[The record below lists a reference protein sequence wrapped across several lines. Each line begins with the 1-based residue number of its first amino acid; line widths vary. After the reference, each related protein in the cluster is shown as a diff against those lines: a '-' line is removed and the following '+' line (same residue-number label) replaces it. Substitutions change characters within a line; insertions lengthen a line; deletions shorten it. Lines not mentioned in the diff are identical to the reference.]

1 MKRPRTITRRAAI
14 RLGLATAGGA
24 AVGCEPATPVRRGV
38 VTTPDAAGDGR
49 PAAADIAPARDA
61 GIDSSPADAAAQPDV
76 ASPDSAPP
84 DRTPPDAAPPDT
96 EPESPLTPD
105 ELLAGIDTFVVLCME
120 NRSFDH
126 VLGARRL
133 LEGRP
138 VEGLRS
144 EMNNPD
150 RDGRP
155 VLIHRLDG
163 FSHVDPP
170 HDWDPVHRQWNEGAM
185 DGFVRVHP
193 GPDAAQVMGYYTRE
207 EQPITWALADG
218 FVTCDHWFSSVLG
231 PTWPNRFYLHGAT
244 AMGVQTNAPA
254 LGLPTVFGRLEEV
267 GKTHRNYFC
276 DIAWATG
283 GYLRLANNAGIES
296 FFADA
301 RNGEL
306 PNVAFVD
313 PQFFGAGAN
322 DDHPDHDVRLGQAFI
337 GSVYAAL
344 RSSPQWNR
352 CLLVVTYDEHG
363 GFFDHLPPPAVTD
376 ENAAFRRLGVRVPG
390 LVAGATVRRGAT
402 VAKTFDHVSVIATLT
417 RRFGLRPLNDRVRAT
432 NDLSA
437 CIDPA
442 LVDNPRPGPAL
453 PPAPVIPM
461 ASLVERDRQL
471 AGRPPLHHR
480 ELWQAAESLKL
491 PPALDRRRQ
500 SLAVAEH
507 WLSAGE
513 RLRALRL
520 R

>member
-1 MKRPRTITRRAAI
+1 MNRPRTITRRSAI
-14 RLGLATAGGA
+14 RLGLVTAGGA
-24 AVGCEPATPVRRGV
+24 AMGCEPSAVSRGV
-38 VTTPDAAGDGR
+38 VTAPDAGDAR
-49 PAAADIAPARDA
+49 PTPPDVAARDA
-61 GIDSSPADAAAQPDV
+61 GVDTA
-76 ASPDSAPP
+76 PDSP
-84 DRTPPDAAPPDT
+84 PPDAAAPDAQA
-96 EPESPLTPD
+96 PDSDPRSPLTPD

-133 LEGRP
+133 LEGRA
-138 VEGLRS
+138 VEGLRA
-144 EMNNPD
+144 EMTNPD

-155 VLIHRLDG
+155 VQIHRLST
-163 FSHVDPP
+163 FNHVDPP

-193 GPDAAQVMGYYTRE
+193 GPDAAQVMGYFARE
-207 EQPITWALADG
+207 DLPVTWALADA

-231 PTWPNRFYLHGAT
+231 PTWPNRFYLHGAS
-244 AMGVQTNAPA
+244 AMGVQGNTPA
-254 LGLPTVFGRLEEV
+254 LGLQTVFGRLEQV
-267 GKTHRNYFC
+267 GKSHCNYFC

-283 GYLRLANNAGIES
+283 GYLRLANNAGIER

-301 RNGEL
+301 RNGQL
-306 PNVAFVD
+306 PNVAYVD

-337 GSVYAAL
+337 GAVYAAL

-352 CLLVVTYDEHG
+352 CMLIITYDEHG

-376 ENAAFRRLGVRVPG
+376 ENPAFRRLGVRVPG
-390 LVAGATVRRGAT
+390 LVAGPTVRRGAT
-402 VAKTFDHVSVIATLT
+402 VSNTFDHVSVVATLT

-442 LVDNPRPGPAL
+442 LVDSPRPGPAL
-453 PPAPVIPM
+453 PPPPVIPM
-461 ASLVERDRQL
+461 ASLVERDRL
-471 AGRPPLHHR
+471 LRGRPPLHHR
-480 ELWQAAESLKL
+480 ELWQAAEALQL
-491 PPALDRRRQ
+491 PPHLDRRHH
-500 SLAVAEH
+500 SLAIAER

-513 RLRALRL
+513 RLGALRL

>member
-1 MKRPRTITRRAAI
+1 MSRNEASAAIVGLSAGRPPPDIDGVAPSLPADGGPASAGNGRSAFERPQPASSASETRAEIPAEGRAVTICSRPADAAAIIIAVNKGARHLKRPRHITRRAAI

-49 PAAADIAPARDA
+49 PAAGDIAPARDA
-61 GIDSSPADAAAQPDV
+61 GSDNSPTDAAQPD
-76 ASPDSAPP
+76 AAAPDTAPP
-84 DRTPPDAAPPDT
+84 DRTPADTAAPDT
-96 EPESPLTPD
+96 EPQSKLTPD

-133 LEGRP
+133 LEERP
-138 VEGLRS
+138 VEGLRA
-144 EMNNPD
+144 EMHNPD

-155 VLIHRLDG
+155 VLIHRLNG

-170 HDWDPVHRQWNEGAM
+170 HDWDPVHGQWNEGAM
-185 DGFVRVHP
+185 DGFVRIHP

-207 EQPITWALADG
+207 EQPVTWALADA

-244 AMGVQTNAPA
+244 ALGVQTNAPA

-283 GYLRLANNAGIES
+283 GYLRLANNAGIER

-337 GSVYAAL
+337 AAVYAAL
-344 RSSPQWNR
+344 RSSPQWN
-352 CLLVVTYDEHG
+352 
-363 GFFDHLPPPAVTD
+363 
-376 ENAAFRRLGVRVPG
+376 LG
-390 LVAGATVRRGAT
+390 
-402 VAKTFDHVSVIATLT
+402 
-417 RRFGLRPLNDRVRAT
+417 
-432 NDLSA
+432 
-437 CIDPA
+437 
-442 LVDNPRPGPAL
+442 
-453 PPAPVIPM
+453 
-461 ASLVERDRQL
+461 
-471 AGRPPLHHR
+471 
-480 ELWQAAESLKL
+480 
-491 PPALDRRRQ
+491 
-500 SLAVAEH
+500 
-507 WLSAGE
+507 
-513 RLRALRL
+513 ALRL